1 MRGYLRVFLRSLE
14 AAVASWTEYR
24 LDFLAALLTSLL
36 EAVGRVVAAL
46 ALVRAGVLELEPAG
60 ALVYLGVATVTAGF
74 FAGVV
79 GPNLTAFSQ
88 RILEGTLEFV
98 LLRPRNPVFLLLV
111 ETASPWGVSDL
122 VAGAVLLGYGL
133 FSLGAGWGG
142 VFLGALALSLGLLIA
157 YLSAFALA
165 LVGFFSVYVHNLINL
180 ISGVFGAGQY
190 PLRAYAAPVRVL
202 LTFVVPVYLAV
213 NLPAEVFLGAVGPGA
228 LWAMGAFWCCFGGSW
243 GGSFPLAFGFT
254 PRPRA

>member
-46 ALVRAGVLELEPAG
+46 AL
-60 ALVYLGVATVTAGF
+60 F
-74 FAGVV
+74 
-79 GPNLTAFSQ
+79 
-88 RILEGTLEFV
+88 
-98 LLRPRNPVFLLLV
+98 
-111 ETASPWGVSDL
+111 
-122 VAGAVLLGYGL
+122 
-133 FSLGAGWGG
+133 
-142 VFLGALALSLGLLIA
+142 LGLLIA

-165 LVGFFSVYVHNLINL
+165 LVGFFSVYVHNLVNL

-202 LTFVVPVYLAV
+202 LTFVLPVYLAV

-228 LWAMGAFWCCFGGSW
+228 LWAMGAFLVLLW
-243 GGSFPLAFGFT
+243 GLVGWLFFLGL
-254 PRPRA
+254 RAYTSASS